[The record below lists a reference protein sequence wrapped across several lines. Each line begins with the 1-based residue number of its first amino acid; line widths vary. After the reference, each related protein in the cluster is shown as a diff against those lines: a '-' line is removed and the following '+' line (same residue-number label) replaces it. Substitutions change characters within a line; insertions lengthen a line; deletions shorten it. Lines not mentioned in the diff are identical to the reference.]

1 MRIFL
6 NIFFLVAFIFSL
18 NISSAQ
24 QKLDS
29 ASSISLVTCGNGYD
43 LYSIFGHTAIR
54 VKDTINKMDIVF
66 NYGTFHFSDDFL
78 VLFAMGKLNYTLS
91 IQEYDRFEKGYR
103 MENRWV
109 EEQVL
114 NLSFEER
121 QLVFNYLQDNYL
133 PENREYLYD
142 FFYDN
147 CCTRSRD
154 VFEATLGDRL
164 KFNFNEYETD
174 STFKD
179 LLDVYLGNMPWV
191 DIGMDLG
198 LGIPAD
204 KVLTEREKMYIPDYV
219 YRAFDSATINRNNK
233 TEPFVLKTTRIVD
246 SIAIKPSFNW
256 LQPNIIFIGTLILW
270 LLIATIPLINKS
282 IYAWDALLFFVVGL
296 AGWLIVFLWFITD
309 HTTTQINFDILW
321 ANPLLFPLGLFAL
334 KRKKT
339 LWVSYFF
346 TGTAGLSAIV
356 LVTWPFLPSDL
367 NESFIPII
375 LLLIWRSFE
384 HSKTNKS

>member
-1 MRIFL
+1 MRVFL
-6 NIFFLVAFIFSL
+6 NIFFLLGFFFSL
-18 NISSAQ
+18 NSSIAQ

-54 VKDTINKMDIVF
+54 VKDTVNNMDIVF

-91 IQEYDRFEKGYR
+91 VQNYEGFERSYR
-103 MENRWV
+103 LENRWV

-114 NLSFEER
+114 NLNFNER
-121 QLVFNYLQDNYL
+121 QSVFDYLQTNYL

-154 VFEATLGDRL
+154 VFEATLGNRL
-164 KFNFNEYETD
+164 QFNFTEQQTD

-219 YRAFDSATINRNNK
+219 YRAFDSATIQRNNK

-246 SIAIKPSFNW
+246 SIDIKPSFNW
-256 LQPNIIFIGTLILW
+256 FQPNVIFIGTLILW
-270 LLIATIPLINKS
+270 LLIAFIPIIKKS
-282 IYAWDALLFFVVGL
+282 IYAWDALLFSITGL

-321 ANPLLFPLGLFAL
+321 ANPFLFPIGLLAL
-334 KRKKT
+334 KRKKP
-339 LWVSYFF
+339 LWLSYFF
-346 TGTAGLSAIV
+346 TATTSLSALV

-375 LLLIWRSFE
+375 LLLIWRSFV
-384 HSKTNKS
+384 HSKIEKE